1 LFGLY
6 NELATEAMR
15 RAYER
20 LQAAPGWDPTLEAL
34 DFTLLQPVL
43 LGAYQR
49 VSLQILPGSSPAEWL
64 GPGRAQYLERLASAM
79 VAELRQPSG
88 LDRSTVDYATFRL
101 DRFSVDQLMGQV
113 WRCRTAHIQAA
124 IERGDFED
132 AAVRALVC
140 AATPIPLP
148 AQLTADVL
156 VGVEQP
162 SVFVAL
168 SRLVAPGDTAPLF
181 DLLRRARLAATSSG
195 TEQAALTLF
204 ALWKL
209 DRPAPQVLLPSLRT
223 LSRSP
228 LLSARA
234 AGWALWLAR
243 ELGDSG
249 VEDAFKSRGGAIA
262 EMLIN
267 IMGSLLPDYWALPI
281 DDVIASLPAR
291 ISDVG
296 VDGIP
301 ARAAPRIGRNEP
313 CLCGS
318 GKKYKRCCADKPA
331 VIPPSTERARLE
343 RLQEAA
349 PRLDVDQISR
359 LSRVD
364 LALLEI
370 ARLRDPALVQLM
382 RRHVLL
388 RDWKRAVLALD
399 ELVRRHGPAFT
410 EEHINDVVQEAL
422 IARQH
427 DIAENVLA
435 RLQPSTAR
443 ASFRLELDLA
453 ARAPGAL
460 PALEA
465 AARAALTEE
474 QDPLGLTFILLRT
487 MPALGVLVAR
497 GMLID
502 SAALEYETLVE
513 GIEDTRGALLL
524 PPEDPAAAR
533 LDALDGGRE
542 HPSTDPPIKQA
553 TAAPTVHESQA
564 KELQAK
570 LDDASER
577 LTALQRQLDGRE
589 RDLARAQQE
598 AREYSLRAQQAAP
611 ESRSPQVASDVR
623 ALREK
628 IETLQAHIRERN
640 QESALLRRQLSEAVA
655 RDLDATGPTPL
666 EARRRPDRGDDDN
679 AEPLPFVSSRTLLFP
694 QFIDAAQAS
703 LGSVPRNVAS
713 QAMRTVAS
721 LAAGDPSA
729 WRGIKQAKDM
739 RRQVLMA
746 RVGIHHRL
754 LFRVEGTALEV
765 LDVVTRESLLTHLKR
780 MRSA

>member
-1 LFGLY
+1 
-6 NELATEAMR
+6 
-15 RAYER
+15 
-20 LQAAPGWDPTLEAL
+20 
-34 DFTLLQPVL
+34 
-43 LGAYQR
+43 
-49 VSLQILPGSSPAEWL
+49 
-64 GPGRAQYLERLASAM
+64 
-79 VAELRQPSG
+79 
-88 LDRSTVDYATFRL
+88 
-101 DRFSVDQLMGQV
+101 
-113 WRCRTAHIQAA
+113 
-124 IERGDFED
+124 
-132 AAVRALVC
+132 
-140 AATPIPLP
+140 
-148 AQLTADVL
+148 VL
-156 VGVEQP
+156 VGVELP
-162 SVFVAL
+162 AVFVAL
-168 SRLVAPGDTAPLF
+168 SRQVAPGDTAPLF
-181 DLLRRARLAATSSG
+181 DLLRRARLATTSSG
-195 TEQAALTLF
+195 TEQTALTLF

-209 DRPAPQVLLPSLRT
+209 ERPAPQVLLSSLRILT
-223 LSRSP
+223 RSP

-243 ELGDSG
+243 ELGDAG
-249 VEDAFKSRGGAIA
+249 IEEGFKSRGGAIA
-262 EMLIN
+262 EMLID
-267 IMGSLLPDYWALPI
+267 IMGGLLPDYWALPI
-281 DDVIASLPAR
+281 DDVIALLPAR

-301 ARAAPRIGRNEP
+301 ARAAPRVGRNAP

-331 VIPPSTERARLE
+331 VIPPSTDRARFE

-349 PRLDVDQISR
+349 PRLDVDQIAR

-364 LALLEI
+364 LALLDI
-370 ARLRDPALVQLM
+370 ARLRDPALIQLM

-388 RDWKRAVLALD
+388 CDWKRAVLALD
-399 ELVRRHGPAFT
+399 ELVRRHGSAFT
-410 EEHINDVVQEAL
+410 EEHINDVVQGAL

-453 ARAPGAL
+453 ARGPGAL

-474 QDPLGLTFILLRT
+474 QDPLELTFILLRT

-497 GMLID
+497 GVLID

-513 GIEDTRGALLL
+513 GIEDARGALLL
-524 PPEDPAAAR
+524 PPGDPAAAR

-542 HPSTDPPIKQA
+542 HLPTDAPLKQA

-570 LDDASER
+570 LDDASTR

-589 RDLARAQQE
+589 RDLARAQHE
-598 AREYSLRAQQAAP
+598 AREQSLRAQQSAP
-611 ESRSPQVASDVR
+611 ESRSPQAAPDVR

-628 IETLQAHIRERN
+628 IETLQARIRERN
-640 QESALLRRQLSEAVA
+640 QESAQLRRQLSETVA

-666 EARRRPDRGDDDN
+666 ETRRRPDRGDDDN
-679 AEPLPFVSSRTLLFP
+679 AEPLPFVSSRALLFP
-694 QFIDAAQAS
+694 QFTDAAQAS

-721 LAAGDPSA
+721 LAAGDPAA

-765 LDVVTRESLLTHLKR
+765 LEIVTRESLLTHLKH
-780 MRSA
+780 MRSG